1 MSLLS
6 FLAYCVIA
14 TFTPGPTN
22 IAILSIAHR
31 VRIKESFQYMYGAT
45 IAFGMLLAASALFN
59 QAMVA
64 VVPNIIDVMQV
75 IGCLY
80 MLYLAYQVFTMKLSE
95 DTAAQVATFKS
106 GYIMQFVNP
115 KTWLFTMTVIPSYV
129 MPYYNSPGALTLF
142 VLGITIIAFL
152 AFTTWAMFGL
162 VFKQFFQ
169 RHQKAVNIV
178 LAFLLVYSAI
188 EVSGLLK

>member
-64 VVPNIIDVMQV
+64 VVPNIIDV
-75 IGCLY
+75 
-80 MLYLAYQVFTMKLSE
+80 
-95 DTAAQVATFKS
+95 
-106 GYIMQFVNP
+106 
-115 KTWLFTMTVIPSYV
+115 
-129 MPYYNSPGALTLF
+129 
-142 VLGITIIAFL
+142 
-152 AFTTWAMFGL
+152 
-162 VFKQFFQ
+162 
-169 RHQKAVNIV
+169 
-178 LAFLLVYSAI
+178 
-188 EVSGLLK
+188 